1 MKQSFI
7 PVGMYLAD
15 VGVPALWQ
23 YYIHTSGSV
32 HKVTKAMEHNS
43 VYPIILPNNDYK
55 RLLTEVEVPEG
66 YRLVGRSVDTAFGV
80 LDHGMQ
86 FITTGGGGVDTADA
100 YTVGLRRLL
109 VEPITRE
116 YLVITVPVS
125 NCPSVNVDY
134 FQRDTKRLRKRSF
147 INAVAND
154 LVDVDLVEIEIVKR

>member
-1 MKQSFI
+1 
-7 PVGMYLAD
+7 MYLAD

-32 HKVTKAMEHNS
+32 HMVTKEMEITS

-55 RLLTEVEVPEG
+55 RLLTEVAVPEG
-66 YRLVGRSVDTAFGV
+66 YRLVGGSVDTAFGV
-80 LDHGMQ
+80 LDHGDR
-86 FITTGGGGVDTADA
+86 FITTGGGVDTPDA
-100 YTVGLRRLL
+100 YTVGRRRLR

-125 NCPSVNVDY
+125 NCPSVDVDH